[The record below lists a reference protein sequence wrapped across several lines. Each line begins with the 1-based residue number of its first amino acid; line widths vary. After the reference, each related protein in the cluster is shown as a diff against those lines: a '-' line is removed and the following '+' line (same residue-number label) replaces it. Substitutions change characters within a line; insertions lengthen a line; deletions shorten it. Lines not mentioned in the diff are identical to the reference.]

1 MLLSFFLTS
10 WGASHHMF
18 FIFSFTCDLV
28 WVKEESGT
36 TTEVFCLYN
45 PPPPP
50 QPRSTCHPEDTA
62 HYSSCLIP
70 VICLLLGVHVPVTAR
85 KKKTT
90 LSFSNIVSSI
100 LYAPGSVRHR
110 GCKHETNRL
119 ICMWLQELLYTARV
133 GWPWIYTSMA
143 GEGNDILTRFPFTCP
158 TELWADAD
166 VSPNGKHMHL
176 PWFNEKRT
184 PQINFWKLWL

>member
-1 MLLSFFLTS
+1 MLLSFLLTS

-36 TTEVFCLYN
+36 TTKVFCHYN

-50 QPRSTCHPEDTA
+50 QPCSTCHPGDTA

-70 VICLLLGVHVPVTAR
+70 VICLLLGVQVPVTAR

-119 ICMWLQELLYTARV
+119 ICKWLQELLYTARV
-133 GWPWIYTSMA
+133 GWPWLYLHFHGRRGKWHPHT
-143 GEGNDILTRFPFTCP
+143 FPF
-158 TELWADAD
+158 
-166 VSPNGKHMHL
+166 HL
-176 PWFNEKRT
+176 SHRT
-184 PQINFWKLWL
+184 VGRRRCESKWKTHASSMI